1 VCHPEP
7 MANPEARWWEVRRA
21 QNLSASIYTCPLC
34 GERLPALSEH
44 LLITPEGDSS
54 RRRHAHTECV
64 TEARRLGQLPTRDEW
79 QANVPRPTRAWKS
92 WLTRLRDQVQRRADS

>member
-1 VCHPEP
+1 

-54 RRRHAHTECV
+54 RRRHAHTDCV
-64 TEARRLGQLPTRDEW
+64 TEALRLGRLSTRDEW
-79 QANVPRPTRAWKS
+79 QATRPQPKS
-92 WLTRLRDQVQRRADS
+92 VWQRCLARLRNRI